1 METLISN
8 VTVVTGN
15 ERNDILF
22 GAYLG
27 IDDGKI
33 SYLDK
38 TAPKEQPATIIDG
51 TGMVAI
57 PGLINCHTH
66 LPDTALRCV
75 SDDASRQEALE
86 RQLYL
91 TDKLDHKAVKA
102 AAMLGIA
109 ECLRFG
115 ITSVSDLSSFPEA
128 VLEAADEI
136 GIKANVA
143 LGAYRFTDTSE
154 DYDFDKD
161 PMGVLAQRLAKE
173 YHGKDN
179 GRLKVDAG
187 LEAEYISNHPLWE
200 SLAGWASQENLGL
213 QLHLSESVAEREEC
227 EDRTG
232 LSPTEVLNAHNLFC
246 VPTCAAGVAG
256 LSQEEMQ
263 LLGKKKATGVITPMA
278 NAKQGLAQADVL
290 AMVKS
295 GMNVALGT
303 GGASQCGNL
312 DMFEVLRYT
321 ALQSR
326 QATGKPEGMPAQ
338 AVMMMAT
345 FCGATA
351 QGRQETC
358 GMLKVGMDADIA
370 LVDFTAPH
378 LIPSHDI
385 LSTLVFSAKGSD
397 VAMTMVG
404 GKILYRSGVFTTMDL
419 NQVVSSLMEYTIPRM
434 MDKKE

>member
-15 ERNDILF
+15 ERNDVLF

-27 IDDGKI
+27 IDGGKI
-33 SYLDK
+33 CYLDK
-38 TAPKEQPATIIDG
+38 VAPKEQPNVIIDG
-51 TGMVAI
+51 TGMVAM

-66 LPDTALRCV
+66 LPDTALRCL

-86 RQLYL
+86 RKLYL
-91 TDKLDHKAVKA
+91 TDKLDHKAAKA

-128 VLEAADEI
+128 VLEAATET

-161 PMGVLAQRLAKE
+161 PMGVLAQRLAKD
-173 YHGKDN
+173 YHGKDS
-179 GRLKVDAG
+179 GRIQVDAG

-213 QLHLSESVAEREEC
+213 QLHLSESVQEREEC

-232 LSPTEVLNAHNLFC
+232 LTPAEVLNAHNLFC
-246 VPTCAAGVAG
+246 VRTCAAGLGG
-256 LSQEEMQ
+256 LSQEEMA
-263 LLGKKKATGVITPMA
+263 LLGKKKATGVVTPMA
-278 NAKQGLAQADVL
+278 NAKAGLPQADIL

-312 DMFEVLRYT
+312 DMFELMRYT

-326 QATGKPEGMPAQ
+326 LTAGKPEGMPAQ
-338 AVMMMAT
+338 AVLMMAT

-358 GMLKVGMDADIA
+358 GMLKVGMDADIV

-385 LSTLVFSAKGSD
+385 ISTLVFAAKGSD

-404 GKILYRSGVFTTMDL
+404 GKILYRSGTFPTMDL
-419 NQVVSSLMEYTIPRM
+419 NQVVSSLMEYAIPRM

>member
-15 ERNDILF
+15 ERNDVLF

-27 IDDGKI
+27 IDGGKI
-33 SYLDK
+33 CYLDK
-38 TAPKEQPATIIDG
+38 VAPKQQPATIIDG
-51 TGMVAI
+51 TGMVAM

-66 LPDTALRCV
+66 LPDTALRCL

-86 RQLYL
+86 RKLYL
-91 TDKLDHKAVKA
+91 TDKLDHKAAKA

-128 VLEAADEI
+128 VLEAATET

-143 LGAYRFTDTSE
+143 LGTYRFTDTSE

-161 PMGVLAQRLAKE
+161 PMGELAQRLAKQ

-179 GRLKVDAG
+179 GRIQVDAG
-187 LEAEYISNHPLWE
+187 LEAEYISNYPLWE
-200 SLAGWASQENLGL
+200 SLAGWASEENLGL
-213 QLHLSESVAEREEC
+213 QLHLSESVQERQEC

-232 LSPTEVLNAHNLFC
+232 LTPTEVLNAHNLFC
-246 VPTCAAGVAG
+246 VRTCAAGVAG
-256 LSQEEMQ
+256 LSDEEMAI
-263 LLGKKKATGVITPMA
+263 LGKKKATGVITPMA
-278 NAKQGLAQADVL
+278 NAKQGQPQADIL

-312 DMFEVLRYT
+312 DMFELMRYT

-326 QATGKPEGMPAQ
+326 LATGKPEGMPAQ
-338 AVMMMAT
+338 AVLMMAT
-345 FCGATA
+345 FCGARA

-358 GMLKVGMDADIA
+358 GMLKVGMDADIV

-385 LSTLVFSAKGSD
+385 ISTLVFAAKGND

-404 GKILYRSGVFTTMDL
+404 GKILYRSGTFPTMDL
-419 NQVVSSLMEYTIPRM
+419 NQVVASLMEYAISRL